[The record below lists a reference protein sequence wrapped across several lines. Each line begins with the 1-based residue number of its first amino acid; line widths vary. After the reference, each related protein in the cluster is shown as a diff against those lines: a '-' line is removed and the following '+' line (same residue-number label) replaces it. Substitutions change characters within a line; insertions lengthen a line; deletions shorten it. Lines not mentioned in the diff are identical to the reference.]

1 MPGAHSV
8 QDTARLRSR
17 HRHNSAGS
25 NRLLAGGLALRQSLQ
40 TYLKLDAYS
49 QARCRRMRRTGMLLK
64 ELPSERAPGPPDLDA
79 PLGPKRAGYYHER
92 AAK

>member
-1 MPGAHSV
+1 
-8 QDTARLRSR
+8 
-17 HRHNSAGS
+17 
-25 NRLLAGGLALRQSLQ
+25 
-40 TYLKLDAYS
+40 
-49 QARCRRMRRTGMLLK
+49 MRRTGMLLK